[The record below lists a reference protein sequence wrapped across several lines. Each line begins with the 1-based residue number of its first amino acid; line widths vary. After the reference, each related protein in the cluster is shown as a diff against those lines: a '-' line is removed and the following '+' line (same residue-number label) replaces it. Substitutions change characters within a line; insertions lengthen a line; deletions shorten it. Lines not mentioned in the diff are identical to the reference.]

1 MNKFSKRL
9 GISAAAL
16 LAVLAADRVTKRL
29 AVSVLS
35 GGAKVF
41 IPGVLG
47 WRYAENT
54 GAAFSALSGSGLLLI
69 LLTAALIIAAIVWYL
84 RHGDCNRW
92 LAAGVTLI
100 VAGGLGNLY
109 DRLTLGYVIDFI
121 EVLFVRFAIF
131 NFADVCICCGAV
143 LAAVGFVLAEK
154 REKEGNG
161 VGGAN

>member
-1 MNKFSKRL
+1 ML
-9 GISAAAL
+9 AEGIAVLLL
-16 LAVLAADRVTKRL
+16 LAFDQAAKYAARAYLRPIGSRTL
-29 AVSVLS
+29 
-35 GGAKVF
+35 

-47 WRYAENT
+47 LRYSENT

-69 LLTAALIIAAIVWYL
+69 LLTAALIIAAIMWYL

-131 NFADVCICCGAV
+131 NVADVAVVCGTV
-143 LAAVGFVLAEK
+143 CLIIGILK
-154 REKEGNG
+154 TEGK
-161 VGGAN
+161 AR

>member
-1 MNKFSKRL
+1 MPREVL
-9 GISAAAL
+9 PGIL
-16 LAVLAADRVTKRL
+16 QFTYVK
-29 AVSVLS
+29 
-35 GGAKVF
+35 
-41 IPGVLG
+41 
-47 WRYAENT
+47 NT
-54 GAAFSALSGSGLLLI
+54 GAAFSAFSGKTAWVTAVSVILVLLVLGYLAFGKNVHKCTRLGL
-69 LLTAALIIAAIVWYL
+69 W
-84 RHGDCNRW
+84 
-92 LAAGVTLI
+92 LI

-109 DRLTLGYVIDFI
+109 DRLALGYVVDFI

>member
-1 MNKFSKRL
+1 MVLTIIFV
-9 GISAAAL
+9 AL
-16 LAVLAADRVTKRL
+16 LVAADQAIKLWTITALAAQP
-29 AVSVLS
+29 
-35 GGAKVF
+35 GARQEF
-41 IPGVLG
+41 LPGLLNF
-47 WRYAENT
+47 RYVKNT
-54 GAAFSALSGSGLLLI
+54 GAAFSAFSGRTAWVTAVSVILVLLVLGYLAFGKNVHKCTRLGL
-69 LLTAALIIAAIVWYL
+69 W
-84 RHGDCNRW
+84 
-92 LAAGVTLI
+92 LI

-109 DRLTLGYVIDFI
+109 DRLALGYVVDFI

>member
-131 NFADVCICCGAV
+131 NVADVAVVCGTV
-143 LAAVGFVLAEK
+143 CLIIGILK
-154 REKEGNG
+154 TEGR
-161 VGGAN
+161 AR